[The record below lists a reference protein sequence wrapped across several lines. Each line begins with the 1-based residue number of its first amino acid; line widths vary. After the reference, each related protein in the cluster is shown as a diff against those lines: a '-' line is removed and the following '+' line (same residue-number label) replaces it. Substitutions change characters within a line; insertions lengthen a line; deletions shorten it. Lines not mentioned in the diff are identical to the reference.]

1 MHKIGDVDLIGIMA
15 SHEMITEHHHSS
27 ATWIKDDGSI
37 QYPIQI
43 ISTTPQDFPTV
54 DFVWGSS
61 KDLIPY
67 GFEEESLPD
76 DHQKRIDALRS
87 FLSARFILFNL
98 DHHASNPNQY
108 HAINIRLQPK
118 TSLEHKSFYYPIP
131 VYSEQTHNYSYQDFL
146 YKLTNHTYLGPID
159 HISTANH
166 DTPRYILWKN
176 KDETFDVFGEF
187 DRHQYSSEGF
197 QLYSSHLRQA
207 KLPEDLLT
215 NALQWPKNET
225 LLFLEQKSYKRIR
238 NLLNQSPIIQTKPVF
253 SPDRENE
260 LIDHFI
266 QLTKMNGFIYDEKD
280 LINFHT
286 AMKSSNLVILAGM
299 SGTGKSKLVEIY
311 AQSLG
316 LEKDQLKII
325 PVRPSWTDD
334 SDLIGF
340 VDLVNMR
347 YCPSDSGL
355 VNLLIDAAKEDKLYI
370 VCFDEMNLARVE
382 HYFSQFLSLLEMDI
396 DNRILNL
403 YNRELTSQL
412 KNSDIYPPTIPL
424 RENLLFVGTVNLD
437 ETTHHFSDKVLDRAN
452 VITLNPNLSFQS
464 LALLR
469 REQKKPALEPK
480 VYDLSD
486 YESFRNREEKFQL
499 KRREIECIQ
508 AIHNQLQRVNPQLGV
523 GYRILQQID
532 TYLKNLPIRANY
544 PRSDAFDYQIAQR
557 ILTKLRGS
565 EAQLKYLLGDFDI
578 ESGEVKNSDLLHC
591 FDAFSDIS
599 FFKKSKQ
606 IITNKSKEIRIHGY
620 TI

>member
-1 MHKIGDVDLIGIMA
+1 MHTIGDVDLIGIIA
-15 SHEMITEHHHSS
+15 SHDITKHDPPS

-54 DFVWGSS
+54 DLVWGSA

-67 GFEEESLPD
+67 GFEEELLPD
-76 DHQKRIDALRS
+76 DQKKRIDALRS
-87 FLSARFILFNL
+87 FLSARLILFNL
-98 DHHASNPNQY
+98 GHLETNSNQY
-108 HAINIRLQPK
+108 HATNIRLQPK
-118 TSLEHKSFYYPIP
+118 ASLEHKLFYYPIP

-146 YKLTNHTYLGPID
+146 DKLTNHTYLGPID
-159 HISTANH
+159 HISTTN
-166 DTPRYILWKN
+166 TPRYILWKN
-176 KDETFDVFGEF
+176 NDETFDVFGEF

-207 KLPEDLLT
+207 KLPEELLI

-225 LLFLEQKSYKRIR
+225 LLFLEQKSYKKLR

-253 SPDRENE
+253 SSDRENE
-260 LIDHFI
+260 LIDYFI

-316 LEKDQLKII
+316 LGQDQLKII

-370 VCFDEMNLARVE
+370 VCLDEMNLARVE
-382 HYFSQFLSLLEMDI
+382 HYFSQFLSLLEMDL

-403 YNRELTSQL
+403 YNRELASQL

-437 ETTHHFSDKVLDRAN
+437 ETTNHFSDKVLDRAN

-480 VYDLSD
+480 EYHLSD

-499 KRREIECIQ
+499 KYREIECIQ

-523 GYRILQQID
+523 GYRIFQQID

-544 PRSDAFDYQIAQR
+544 QRSDAFDYQIAQR

-565 EAQLKYLLGDFDI
+565 EAQLKYLLGDFDL

-599 FFKKSKQ
+599 IFKKSKQ
-606 IITNKSKEIRIHGY
+606 IIINKSKEIRIHGY